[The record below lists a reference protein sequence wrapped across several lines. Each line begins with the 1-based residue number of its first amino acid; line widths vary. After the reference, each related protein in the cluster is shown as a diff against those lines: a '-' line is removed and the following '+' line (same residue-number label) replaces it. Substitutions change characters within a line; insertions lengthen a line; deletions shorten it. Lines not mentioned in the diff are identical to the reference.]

1 MELKVGDFDQFGC
14 TVILVFT
21 LISILPKAHRVLSL
35 PVEKVT
41 GIPLLEREIC
51 VLSSFLHPY

>member
-1 MELKVGDFDQFGC
+1 MVLKVGDFDQVGC
-14 TVILVFT
+14 TEILVLT
-21 LISILPKAHRVLSL
+21 LISILPKAHSVLSL

-41 GIPLLEREIC
+41 GMPLLEREIC